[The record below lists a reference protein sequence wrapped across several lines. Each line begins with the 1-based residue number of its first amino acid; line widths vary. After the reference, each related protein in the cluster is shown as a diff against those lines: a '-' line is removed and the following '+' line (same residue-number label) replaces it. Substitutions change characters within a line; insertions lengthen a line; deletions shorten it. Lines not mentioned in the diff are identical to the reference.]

1 MTAKMEYA
9 DYLTRLARNSTKTE
23 QEFNQEKLVREVG
36 KIVSLEVLEKICIA
50 LECDLGDIAGFES
63 TQKEECINE

>member
-23 QEFNQEKLVREVG
+23 QEFNREKLVREVG
-36 KIVSLEVLEKICIA
+36 KEYGLSEKEMGEV
-50 LECDLGDIAGFES
+50 GNNG
-63 TQKEECINE
+63 N

>member
-23 QEFNQEKLVREVG
+23 QEFNKEKLVREVG
-36 KIVSLEVLEKICIA
+36 KSYGLSEIEMDEVAMQSNI
-50 LECDLGDIAGFES
+50 
-63 TQKEECINE
+63 